1 MLPRNRFEEL
11 LNNSLRVNPVTA
23 LLGPRQCGK
32 TTLARAVAAYEPGVF
47 FDLEDPADLSR
58 LSAPKLALENLEGL
72 VVIDEIQRKP
82 ELFEILRVLVDRP
95 GCKSKFLVL
104 GSASP
109 YLVKG

>member
-58 LSAPKLALENLEGL
+58 LSAPKLALRQDMVMRAPDIDMTFDFECLGCSNSEN
-72 VVIDEIQRKP
+72 
-82 ELFEILRVLVDRP
+82 VDIPLTTEFFWPAGTR
-95 GCKSKFLVL
+95 
-104 GSASP
+104 
-109 YLVKG
+109 